1 MSRREIALTVPETMS
16 PTRSLYSEKTLLRS
30 ASRIFCMISCREVCA
45 AMRPSREAGISMVI
59 VCPSFTGLPW
69 L

>member
-1 MSRREIALTVPETMS
+1 
-16 PTRSLYSEKTLLRS
+16 
-30 ASRIFCMISCREVCA
+30 MISCREVCA